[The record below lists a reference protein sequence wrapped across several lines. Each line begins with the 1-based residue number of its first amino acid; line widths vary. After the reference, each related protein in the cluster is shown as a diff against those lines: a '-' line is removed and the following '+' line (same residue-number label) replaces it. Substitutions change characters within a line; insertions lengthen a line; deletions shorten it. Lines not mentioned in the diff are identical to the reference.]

1 VVTRKST
8 PSDEGASA
16 VEYGLLL
23 AAIAAV
29 IVFAVFAL
37 GGAVT
42 GLFKQS
48 CDRVQAKAAPSSTCP
63 G

>member
-8 PSDEGASA
+8 PNDEGASA

-23 AAIAAV
+23 AAVAAV
-29 IVFAVFAL
+29 IVLAVFAL

-42 GLFKQS
+42 GLFQGT
-48 CDRVQAKAAPSSTCP
+48 CDAVKAKAAPSSTC
-63 G
+63 